1 MQCIFVFFFS
11 FVEIRSKFYNE
22 TMLIEAIVKA
32 RKIRERCMEAIPE
45 SEMRNDVI
53 EGIDIQI
60 RKIEDEIFEY
70 LAKRKERKSAAN

>member
-1 MQCIFVFFFS
+1 MIRNELELQVS
-11 FVEIRSKFYNE
+11 F
-22 TMLIEAIVKA
+22 EAIVKA